1 MAVDESKLTQ
11 LKKLA
16 SNFDSLSDTEKV
28 NIYKQASDTIP
39 PIEDLRAISPFRLRI
54 YQSEDA

>member
-16 SNFDSLSDTEKV
+16 SNFDALSDTEKV

>member
-28 NIYKQASDTIP
+28 NIYKQASDTTP